1 MEDQTGKKIWFLMWC
16 IFCISTHAVSASVIR
31 IDRKSA
37 GTGETVSFTVS
48 AADVSDTVQALGF
61 EVVYDATVLQFR
73 GFSPGSLTQ
82 KFTHFSANN
91 TDFGTVRIGGFDAGE
106 NPIQQGS
113 SGVLLRM
120 DFEVADA
127 KNCALQIRNLLDD
140 VKGWSAGDG
149 SFSGIPDEEP
159 DDGKD
164 DGEKDA
170 DNTVKEPENA
180 ETGESVSSEESVP
193 LYADTL
199 NSMENNA
206 APSPDFRPASAPE
219 PADEKIGNVRPVSNK
234 SGNMTEEKAVPQEE
248 SGSAKTYKG
257 QTVPIPDSNISVP
270 LRLNQAD
277 EKETGI
283 RNLPQSVRLP
293 DFQKND
299 GAADTESGNP
309 GTGIWHWSVLIVL
322 TLILAVLLG
331 IFWQIMGIKRILGK
345 R

>member
-1 MEDQTGKKIWFLMWC
+1 MKDQTGKKIWLLMWC
-16 IFCISTHAVSASVIR
+16 ILCISTHAVSASVIR
-31 IDRKSA
+31 IDSKSA
-37 GTGETVSFTVS
+37 APGETVTFTVS
-48 AADVSDTVQALGF
+48 AADVTDAVQALGF

-82 KFTHFSANN
+82 KFTHFSASN

-106 NPIQQGS
+106 NTIQQGA

-120 DFEVADA
+120 DFEVAEGKD
-127 KNCALQIRNLLDD
+127 CALQIRNLLDD

-149 SFSGIPDEEP
+149 SFYGIADEEA

-164 DGEKDA
+164 DGEKDT
-170 DNTVKEPENA
+170 DGTVKEPENP
-180 ETGESVSSEESVP
+180 ETGESVSSEEGIP
-193 LYADTL
+193 LSADTL
-199 NSMENNA
+199 NNMENNA
-206 APSPDFRPASAPE
+206 VPSPDFRTASE
-219 PADEKIGNVRPVSNK
+219 PADEKIGKVVPGSNK
-234 SGNMTEEKAVPQEE
+234 SGNMTEEKAVPKEE

-257 QTVPIPDSNISVP
+257 QTVPMPDSKNSVP
-270 LRLNQAD
+270 LQKNQAD

-293 DFQKND
+293 NSPKND

-309 GTGIWHWSVLIVL
+309 GIGIWHWSVLIVL

-331 IFWQIMGIKRILGK
+331 IFWQIMEIKRI
-345 R
+345 